1 MTQEAID
8 LMKNIVKMDSAIPND
23 EKEIESM
30 KEKLDAK
37 EQELNDLRQQHKDS
51 INKLTSILNQL

>member
-30 KEKLDAK
+30 KEKLAK

>member
-1 MTQEAID
+1 MTQEAIY

-30 KEKLDAK
+30 KEKLEAK
-37 EQELNDLRQQHKDS
+37 EKELDDLRQQHKDS

>member
-1 MTQEAID
+1 MTQQAID

-30 KEKLDAK
+30 KEKLEAK
-37 EQELNDLRQQHKDS
+37 EKELDDLRQQHKDS

>member
-1 MTQEAID
+1 MTQQAID

>member
-1 MTQEAID
+1 MTQEVID
-8 LMKNIVKMDSAIPND
+8 LMKNIVKMDSAIPKD

-30 KEKLDAK
+30 KDKLDAK

-51 INKLTSILNQL
+51 IYKLTSILNQL

>member
-30 KEKLDAK
+30 KEKLEAK

>member
-37 EQELNDLRQQHKDS
+37 EQELEDLRQQHKDS

>member
-30 KEKLDAK
+30 KEKLEAK
-37 EQELNDLRQQHKDS
+37 EKELDDLRQQHKDS

>member
-1 MTQEAID
+1 
-8 LMKNIVKMDSAIPND
+8 MKNIVKMDSAIPND

>member
-8 LMKNIVKMDSAIPND
+8 LMKSIVKMDSAIPND

-30 KEKLDAK
+30 KEKLEAK
-37 EQELNDLRQQHKDS
+37 EKELDDLRQQHKDS